1 MPLEGEYEPSPW
13 AWVREQV
20 AEYEASN
27 GERAN
32 TLLDTNLPVVIVTM
46 RGRKSGKIRKVP
58 LMRVEHEG
66 EYALV
71 ASIGGAP
78 ANPSW
83 YGNLVADPTVM
94 IQDGAAPHEFVVRRS
109 MATSASCGGP
119 ALSPLIQATPTTRRK
134 RADSSRCSW
143 PPDLTPRGA
152 DARDGERDARCLAA
166 IS

>member
-20 AEYEASN
+20 EEYEASK

-32 TLLDTNLPVVIVTM
+32 TLLDTGLPVVIVTM
-46 RGRKSGKIRKVP
+46 RGRRSGKIRKVP

-78 ANPSW
+78 SNPSW
-83 YGNLVADPTVM
+83 YGNLVADPAVM
-94 IQDGAAPHEFVVRRS
+94 IQDGPEPHDFVVREVEGDERALWWDRAVAAYPS
-109 MATSASCGGP
+109 YADYQERTERVIPVFVAT
-119 ALSPLIQATPTTRRK
+119 
-134 RADSSRCSW
+134 RADR
-143 PPDLTPRGA
+143 A
-152 DARDGERDARCLAA
+152 H
-166 IS
+166 